1 MLLRI
6 PGVLD
11 AAQLAGLLEQLDRV
25 GWADGTLTAGFQSAS
40 VKANLQLPESDPLAR
55 ELSTRVLAA
64 LERSPTFI
72 SAALPRHVYPPL
84 FNCYREGMSF
94 GAHVDNA
101 VRQIPGTHF
110 RMRTDLS
117 ATLFLSAPGAYDGGE
132 LVIEDTYGAHRV
144 KLDAGDLVLY
154 PAGSLH
160 RVEPVTRGRRLA
172 AFFWVQSMVRDDAD
186 RTLLFELDRAIRGLT
201 ANGAGSD
208 GLLQLTCC
216 YHNLLRRWAD
226 V

>member
-1 MLLRI
+1 MLLSI

-11 AAQLAGLLEQLDRV
+11 AAQLAGLREQLERV
-25 GWADGTLTAGFQSAS
+25 GWADGTLTAGFQSAA
-40 VKANLQLPESDPLAR
+40 VKANLQLAESDPLAR
-55 ELSTRVLAA
+55 ELSARVLAA
-64 LERSPTFI
+64 LEQSPTFI

-101 VRQIPGTHF
+101 VRQIPATHF

-117 ATLFLSAPGAYDGGE
+117 ATLFLSAPRDYDGGE

-144 KLDAGDLVLY
+144 KLDAGDMVLY

-201 ANGAGSD
+201 ASGAGHDS
-208 GLLQLTCC
+208 LLQLTSC